1 MKSNDWNFIE
11 MAVLDFRYREGEK
24 IKDLAKFY
32 GISSSRVRQVL
43 AKYKRYLYRHTTCV
57 LARKEK

>member
-11 MAVLDFRYREGEK
+11 MAVLDFRHREGEK

-43 AKYKRYLYRHTTCV
+43 DKYLRYLRWHTTCV
-57 LARKEK
+57 LGRKEK